1 MWTTREQPCIE
12 CFHKKQIQL
21 QALELEMK
29 SVTWI
34 VCKKRPR
41 RRQRRLQLCAAV
53 TRAQEANENDAA
65 SGGEGAANLMLFPS
79 SRLNGRF
86 AWSDASNTQEA
97 AASSR

>member
-34 VCKKRPR
+34 VCKKRPS
-41 RRQRRLQLCAAV
+41 RRQRRLQL
-53 TRAQEANENDAA
+53 ENDAA